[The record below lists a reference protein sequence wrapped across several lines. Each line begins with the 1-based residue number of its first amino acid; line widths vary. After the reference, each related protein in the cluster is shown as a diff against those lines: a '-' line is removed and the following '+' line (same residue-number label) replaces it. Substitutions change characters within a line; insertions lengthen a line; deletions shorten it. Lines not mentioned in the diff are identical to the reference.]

1 MQLLAPALHLAL
13 VGELAQHALQ
23 DGAIGIFEIECAR
36 DFARTNFSRLLGN
49 ESDEILLGGEGCFTV
64 VGSQWP
70 IRKKTHGG

>member
-1 MQLLAPALHLAL
+1 MTTAGYAYGGDLGAYHLA
-13 VGELAQHALQ
+13 GQRN
-23 DGAIGIFEIECAR
+23 GAIGIFEIECAR